1 MKKELKFS
9 DLIPKRK
16 PGGSSKPKANAAKK
30 KRPKQDYVGVK
41 VGASQIAAAQI
52 HNNGGSK
59 IVKLAREPLDPGIV
73 VGGEVKD
80 IPALARALDEFFTKH
95 ELPRKGV
102 RLGVGTNRV
111 GVRVL
116 DVEGIDDESQLANAV
131 TFRAHEALSIPMDQA
146 VMDYHVVGTQTL
158 DGGNVSHRV
167 ILAAAYREPIDHFAA
182 AFDAAEIQLDAI
194 DVEAFALLR
203 AVAPKSASPDEDPT
217 AVVAL
222 ALGHD
227 RTTLAISDGK
237 VCDFTRVLE
246 WGGARLDAALA
257 RELGVTTEEAGEIK
271 LGLSLVDDD
280 PANAR
285 SRNVVK
291 HELTTLAR
299 ELVASL
305 QFYQAQPDSLALSE
319 ILVTGGTTRMPGF
332 TEELERLVRAR
343 VRPADPL
350 GAVQADANLSARND
364 LASLTIAIGLGVDR

>member
-1 MKKELKFS
+1 
-9 DLIPKRK
+9 
-16 PGGSSKPKANAAKK
+16 
-30 KRPKQDYVGVK
+30 
-41 VGASQIAAAQI
+41 
-52 HNNGGSK
+52 
-59 IVKLAREPLDPGIV
+59 
-73 VGGEVKD
+73 
-80 IPALARALDEFFTKH
+80 
-95 ELPRKGV
+95 
-102 RLGVGTNRV
+102 
-111 GVRVL
+111 
-116 DVEGIDDESQLANAV
+116 
-131 TFRAHEALSIPMDQA
+131 
-146 VMDYHVVGTQTL
+146 MDYHVVGTQTL

-203 AVAPKSASPDEDPT
+203 AVAPAVASSDDDRT

-237 VCDFTRVLE
+237 FCDFTRVLE
-246 WGGARLDAALA
+246 WGGGRLDAAIA
-257 RELGVTTEEAGEIK
+257 RELGGTTDEAAEVK
-271 LGLSLVDDD
+271 LGLSLLDDD

-285 SRNVVK
+285 ARNAVK

-332 TEELERLVRAR
+332 VEELERLVRAR

-350 GAVQADANLSARND
+350 SAVQADANISARND
-364 LASLTIAIGLGVDR
+364 LASLAIAIGLGVDR